1 MKITGIEIK
10 QYAKPLDPP
19 FLASW
24 DPNPRVKFASTIV
37 YVYTDEVIT
46 GIGSGDLM
54 TGFAGHEK
62 FFIGKDPFEMENHNK
77 IIDNIDFHYGR
88 CWPLDIALWDII
100 GKKCGQPIYKL
111 LGGKQDKIKAYCSC
125 GARIPA
131 EERAEKAREYVEM
144 GFKAMKIRFHHE
156 DVREDIKVVEA
167 VRGAIGDKMEIM
179 VDGNQAWKMP
189 WDVERIWD
197 LKKAVKVAR
206 ELEKLGVYWLE
217 EPLHHADYDNLAR
230 LREMTDIRIAGGEM
244 NRRWHDFRDLADKG
258 SYDVYQPDTVLC
270 GGFTRT
276 KKIADYVQSKGAVFC
291 PHTWSNGVGLLANLH
306 MACAVS
312 DAEYLEYPFDPPVW
326 TVDRRDYI
334 LKEEDR
340 VLVDKDGYM
349 HVPQKPGLGFEPD
362 EEALKEYEIK
372 DYYVGE

>member
-1 MKITGIEIK
+1 M
-10 QYAKPLDPP
+10 
-19 FLASW
+19 
-24 DPNPRVKFASTIV
+24 
-37 YVYTDEVIT
+37 
-46 GIGSGDLM
+46 
-54 TGFAGHEK
+54 
-62 FFIGKDPFEMENHNK
+62 
-77 IIDNIDFHYGR
+77 
-88 CWPLDIALWDII
+88 
-100 GKKCGQPIYKL
+100 
-111 LGGKQDKIKAYCSC
+111 
-125 GARIPA
+125 
-131 EERAEKAREYVEM
+131 EM

-362 EEALKEYEIK
+362 EEALREYEIK

>member
-37 YVYTDEVIT
+37 YVHTDEGIT

-62 FFIGKDPFEMENHNK
+62 FFIGKDPFEIENHNK
-77 IIDNIDFHYGR
+77 VIDNIDFHYGR

-100 GKKCGQPIYKL
+100 GKKCGQPVYKL
-111 LGGKQDKIKAYCSC
+111 LGGKQDKMKAYCSC
-125 GARIPA
+125 GARISA
-131 EERAEKAREYVEM
+131 EERAEKAKEYVKM

-167 VRGAIGDKMEIM
+167 VRKAIGDQMEIM

-197 LKKAVKVAR
+197 LKKALKVAK
-206 ELEKLGVYWLE
+206 ELEHYDVYWLE

-230 LREMTDIRIAGGEM
+230 LRQMTGLRIAGGEM
-244 NRRWHDFRDLADKG
+244 A
-258 SYDVYQPDTVLC
+258 
-270 GGFTRT
+270 
-276 KKIADYVQSKGAVFC
+276 
-291 PHTWSNGVGLLANLH
+291 
-306 MACAVS
+306 
-312 DAEYLEYPFDPPVW
+312 
-326 TVDRRDYI
+326 
-334 LKEEDR
+334 
-340 VLVDKDGYM
+340 
-349 HVPQKPGLGFEPD
+349 
-362 EEALKEYEIK
+362 
-372 DYYVGE
+372 

>member
-1 MKITGIEIK
+1 
-10 QYAKPLDPP
+10 
-19 FLASW
+19 
-24 DPNPRVKFASTIV
+24 
-37 YVYTDEVIT
+37 
-46 GIGSGDLM
+46 
-54 TGFAGHEK
+54 
-62 FFIGKDPFEMENHNK
+62 
-77 IIDNIDFHYGR
+77 
-88 CWPLDIALWDII
+88 
-100 GKKCGQPIYKL
+100 
-111 LGGKQDKIKAYCSC
+111 
-125 GARIPA
+125 
-131 EERAEKAREYVEM
+131 
-144 GFKAMKIRFHHE
+144 
-156 DVREDIKVVEA
+156 
-167 VRGAIGDKMEIM
+167 
-179 VDGNQAWKMP
+179 
-189 WDVERIWD
+189 
-197 LKKAVKVAR
+197 
-206 ELEKLGVYWLE
+206 
-217 EPLHHADYDNLAR
+217 
-230 LREMTDIRIAGGEM
+230 MTDIRIAGGEM

-362 EEALKEYEIK
+362 KEALKEYEIK

>member
-1 MKITGIEIK
+1 
-10 QYAKPLDPP
+10 
-19 FLASW
+19 
-24 DPNPRVKFASTIV
+24 
-37 YVYTDEVIT
+37 
-46 GIGSGDLM
+46 
-54 TGFAGHEK
+54 
-62 FFIGKDPFEMENHNK
+62 MENHNK

-179 VDGNQAWKMP
+179 VDGNQAWKCHGM
-189 WDVERIWD
+189 WSVSGFEEGR
-197 LKKAVKVAR
+197 KVAR

-258 SYDVYQPDTVLC
+258 ATCTSRIRCCAAALPAPRRLPTMC
-270 GGFTRT
+270 SPRSCFR
-276 KKIADYVQSKGAVFC
+276 

-312 DAEYLEYPFDPPVW
+312 DAEYF
-326 TVDRRDYI
+326 
-334 LKEEDR
+334 
-340 VLVDKDGYM
+340 
-349 HVPQKPGLGFEPD
+349 
-362 EEALKEYEIK
+362 
-372 DYYVGE
+372 

>member
-1 MKITGIEIK
+1 
-10 QYAKPLDPP
+10 
-19 FLASW
+19 
-24 DPNPRVKFASTIV
+24 
-37 YVYTDEVIT
+37 
-46 GIGSGDLM
+46 
-54 TGFAGHEK
+54 
-62 FFIGKDPFEMENHNK
+62 MEN
-77 IIDNIDFHYGR
+77 
-88 CWPLDIALWDII
+88 A
-100 GKKCGQPIYKL
+100 
-111 LGGKQDKIKAYCSC
+111 
-125 GARIPA
+125 
-131 EERAEKAREYVEM
+131 
-144 GFKAMKIRFHHE
+144 
-156 DVREDIKVVEA
+156 
-167 VRGAIGDKMEIM
+167 
-179 VDGNQAWKMP
+179 